1 MDTSGGSAE
10 LNTSGGNQI
19 QMLQLGQVISSGA
32 GGQPIIL
39 QNLQQQMA
47 GNTGTGGGGGV
58 GGAVGNTQGHT
69 MQVLPLSGG
78 QIMMQA
84 APAQHQAGQLIQLA
98 DGQTILVHPM
108 GGATNLETIAQPQ
121 QHQQPQ
127 YINVNGNLIQLPMQ
141 HQQANPAPSAG
152 QFMMFT
158 PDGQLTPAP
167 AHLFTTNANSA
178 IIPAQQAT
186 TNNVIQQ
193 QQQHQQQQQ
202 QQQSGNAATG
212 ASSGPPAGGGTMTV
226 TQQQQQQPAI
236 QQITV
241 HAGTN
246 GVVSAQQVQQPQQP
260 QQTQMASVGAAA
272 AAATAP
278 AAPSISTVTVD
289 NGGEDQILYVNA
301 KQYKRIIKRRQA
313 RAKLEAQGRIP
324 KERPKYLHESRHKHA
339 MNRAR
344 GEGGRFHSL
353 PAKPSGRRSK

>member
-19 QMLQLGQVISSGA
+19 QMLQLGQVISGGSA

-39 QNLQQQMA
+39 QNA
-47 GNTGTGGGGGV
+47 SGGS
-58 GGAVGNTQGHT
+58 GNTQGHA
-69 MQVLPLSGG
+69 MQVLSGG

-84 APAQHQAGQLIQLA
+84 APAQHQGGQLIQLA
-98 DGQTILVHPM
+98 DGQTILLHPM

-121 QHQQPQ
+121 QQQQQPQ

-141 HQQANPAPSAG
+141 QQQPNPVPNGG

-167 AHLFTTNANSA
+167 ANLFTTNAA
-178 IIPAQQAT
+178 GALIPAQQAT
-186 TNNVIQQ
+186 TSHVIQQ
-193 QQQHQQQQQ
+193 AQQQQGVQTTSSTVSGGVPQ
-202 QQQSGNAATG
+202 QITVQ
-212 ASSGPPAGGGTMTV
+212 AGTNGIV
-226 TQQQQQQPAI
+226 QTQQQQQ
-236 QQITV
+236 
-241 HAGTN
+241 
-246 GVVSAQQVQQPQQP
+246 
-260 QQTQMASVGAAA
+260 TQMTTVTTTPTAASV
-272 AAATAP
+272 
-278 AAPSISTVTVD
+278 AAPVE

-353 PAKPSGRRSK
+353 PAKPSRRSK

>member
-19 QMLQLGQVISSGA
+19 QMLQLGQVISGGSG

-47 GNTGTGGGGGV
+47 NSNTA
-58 GGAVGNTQGHT
+58 GGASGNSGQGHT
-69 MQVLPLSGG
+69 MQVLPISGG

-84 APAQHQAGQLIQLA
+84 APAQHQGGQLIQLA
-98 DGQTILVHPM
+98 DGQTILLHPM
-108 GGATNLETIAQPQ
+108 GGATNMQEIAQP
-121 QHQQPQ
+121 QQPQ
-127 YINVNGNLIQLPMQ
+127 YINVNGNLIQLPVQQ
-141 HQQANPAPSAG
+141 HQQVNAAPAGG

-167 AHLFTTNANSA
+167 ANLFTTNAA
-178 IIPAQQAT
+178 GALIPAQQAT
-186 TNNVIQQ
+186 ANHVIQQ
-193 QQQHQQQQQ
+193 QQQAGV
-202 QQQSGNAATG
+202 SSATS
-212 ASSGPPAGGGTMTV
+212 AV
-226 TQQQQQQPAI
+226 TQQPAI

-241 HAGTN
+241 QTAGSN
-246 GVVSAQQVQQPQQP
+246 GVTVQSQQQQQQQQVQQPA
-260 QQTQMASVGAAA
+260 QMTTVT
-272 AAATAP
+272 ATPTVTATV
-278 AAPSISTVTVD
+278 AAPVD

-353 PAKPSGRRSK
+353 PPSKPGRRSK